1 MMSKINDLSR
11 GIEFFSYYIDSYLN
25 NNSRESLKVTVDV
38 GY

>member
-11 GIEFFSYYIDSYLN
+11 GIEFFFDHIDFYLN